1 MALERNLIMKK
12 IAFTGDLG
20 FSSKYFRGTY
30 NNEGLLDKK
39 IIDYLSNTDYTVVN
53 VEGCVGTGNSTAA
66 KPLVHANP
74 PECLDFLKKINGN
87 IWALAN
93 NHITDCGRDGV
104 ESTLDIAAQNGVQ
117 TVGIGLNMEQAEKP
131 IIIENAGADIGIIAV
146 TQEET
151 EQATEKTEGCVLWD
165 NNKKISGMIADV
177 KTRCRWCIIVVHSG
191 PEFCQL
197 MPPTVRKQYK
207 KYLKMGADIVIGH
220 HPHVVEN
227 YEKIGDKIIFY
238 SLGNFI
244 FDTDYQRLQK
254 YTEYGV
260 FVKFYFG
267 ENTFTWDYKSMKIDR
282 ETQTIHH
289 CKAPDIFTN
298 VTAGQYA
305 LLWPLAMRN
314 LYKNEYYKWTYLY
327 PEFKDYSK
335 WQWFKF
341 YLRHRKV
348 SARNRGII
356 SGNIMYCLQLWRFGN
371 KKLINYIKKGRYD

>member
-1 MALERNLIMKK
+1 MKK

-30 NNEGLLDKK
+30 NKEDLIDKE
-39 IIDYLSNTDYTVVN
+39 IIDYLCDTDFTIVN
-53 VEGCVGTGNSTAA
+53 VEGCVGNAVTSAS
-66 KPLVHANP
+66 KPLVHTNP
-74 PECLDFLKKINGN
+74 PECTEFLKKINCN

-93 NHITDCGRDGV
+93 NHITDCGREGI
-104 ESTLDIAAQNGVQ
+104 ESTLNIAEENGVQ
-117 TVGIGLNMEQAEKP
+117 TVGIGLNLEQAEKP
-131 IIIENAGADIGIIAV
+131 IIIQNDGADIGIIAV

-151 EQATEKTEGCVLWD
+151 IQATETSEGCISWD
-165 NNKKISGMIADV
+165 NNEKISQMIAEI
-177 KTRCRWCIIVVHSG
+177 KRKCRWCVVIVHSG

-197 MPPTVRKQYK
+197 MPPPVRKQYK
-207 KYLKMGADIVIGH
+207 KYLEFGADIVVGH

-227 YEKIGDKIIFY
+227 YEKFGDKIIFY

-254 YTEYGV
+254 YTEFGI
-260 FVKFYFG
+260 FLKFCFDKN
-267 ENTFTWDYKSMKIDR
+267 EFTWDYKAMKINRD
-282 ETQTIHH
+282 TQTIHS

-298 VTAGQYA
+298 VTARQYA

-314 LYKNEYYKWTYLY
+314 LYKNEFLKFTYLF
-327 PEFKDYSK
+327 PKFKDYSK

-341 YLRHRKV
+341 YLKRTKI

-356 SGNIMYCLQLWRFGN
+356 SGNLLYCLNLWRFGD
-371 KKLINYIKKGRYD
+371 KKLIDYIKNGR